1 MANSQVPVAS
11 ESHDTASSD
20 DISTAQVSNHV
31 PSQSDESPAEGLS
44 DEEEVYTSPALVE
57 ASPPLGTEAIQA
69 EEPLTNRIKFELGTP
84 QSPSHLFPGQEE
96 GQPEGVSPVSL
107 I

>member
-20 DISTAQVSNHV
+20 DISTAQVANHI
-31 PSQSDESPAEGLS
+31 PSQSAESPAEGQS

-57 ASPPLGTEAIQA
+57 ASPPLGTEAIQE

-84 QSPSHLFPGQEE
+84 QSPSHLFPGQQE
-96 GQPEGVSPVSL
+96 GQPEGVFPASL